1 VPVGRVQTVGAMQ
14 TIKQIS
20 QQLRIRLLINIFVFV
35 PLFFYVLLRALN
47 LSFTYDE
54 CLSLSIVHGD
64 EALGATANNHLLNT
78 FLMGLC
84 SKFTGDNEIS
94 LRLPNVLAFVIYC
107 LCAIGILKE
116 QKNNLFYLFGI
127 SLLFFN
133 LYLLDFFSLAR
144 GYGLSMGFM
153 MGALYFLLQTNTG
166 SLLGKFAKAMLCSSL
181 ALFSNL
187 ALVNFYLAVYLIFVC
202 EYLRVS
208 LKNKNLHLK
217 KHGRFIMI
225 CFLAL
230 VPLFLAIQRVL
241 YLKTGGQLYFGE
253 ESFDS
258 TVSLLLTK
266 SLFLAPYP
274 EWYIMVIDKFIRY
287 VFPAGLL
294 ITILSRN
301 LSGSFAKISLVLA
314 LIMFLLFAENTFFS
328 ATYPP
333 SRTNVYFI
341 PLFSLYLY
349 FFFWQMIQNRGL
361 RVQRV
366 VAIILLLL
374 ISLPPALPF
383 LLTMNMTNTVEWRYD
398 SHTKDAVM
406 AMKREMQRL
415 PATSEKR
422 VLETNWVFAPSA
434 KYYVTMNQLNVAMLI
449 RDTIPLN
456 SDFLY
461 EYETSFKESG
471 YHELARYPEFDSRIY
486 GKDQ

>member
-1 VPVGRVQTVGAMQ
+1 MKR
-14 TIKQIS
+14 IKNIPGEQK
-20 QQLRIRLLINIFVFV
+20 IRLLINTVVFGF
-35 PLFFYVLLRALN
+35 LFSYVLLRSIH

-54 CLSLSIVHGD
+54 CLSLGIVSGD
-64 EALGATANNHLLNT
+64 KALEATANNHLLNT

-84 SKFTGDNEIS
+84 SKVFGDHEIS
-94 LRLPNVLAFVIYC
+94 LRLPNVMAFVIYC
-107 LCAIGILKE
+107 LSAICILKE
-116 QKNNLFYLFGI
+116 QKNNLFYLLGI

-144 GYGLSMGFM
+144 GYGLSMGWM
-153 MGALYFLLQTNTG
+153 MAAVYFLLQPGTG
-166 SLLGKFAKAMLCSSL
+166 ANLGNFSKAMLCSSL

-187 ALVNFYLAVYLIFVC
+187 ALINF
-202 EYLRVS
+202 
-208 LKNKNLHLK
+208 H
-217 KHGRFIMI
+217 
-225 CFLAL
+225 LAL
-230 VPLFLAIQRVL
+230 FGLFVAGYILILYRQKNYNLKGLLLFVLFSLIALLPLVLAMQRL
-241 YLKTGGQLYFGE
+241 LFLKTGGQLYFGE
-253 ESFDS
+253 DSFES

-294 ITILSRN
+294 ITILTRN
-301 LSGSFAKISLVLA
+301 FSGSFAKISIVLA
-314 LIMFLLFAENTFFS
+314 LIMLLLFAENTFFS

-341 PLFSLYLY
+341 PLFGLYLY
-349 FFFWQMIQNRGL
+349 YFFWQMLQNRGL

-366 VAIILLLL
+366 MAIVLVLL
-374 ISLPPALPF
+374 IALPPALPF
-383 LLTMNMTNTVEWRYD
+383 FLTMNITNTVEWRYD

-406 AMKREMQRL
+406 AVKHEMQRL

-434 KYYVTMNQLNVAMLI
+434 KYYVTLNQLNVAMLI

-486 GKDQ
+486 EKDQ